1 MCALY
6 VQMHVRKRRIYQ
18 LNPAKNDLKCEMFH
32 HFLLFQTPL
41 NEVVEPPDFE
51 DLLLQNQPFNEND
64 PKSKML
70 EFPDDDIEVT
80 TIPRQCRTV
89 KPCFPKDTG

>member
-1 MCALY
+1 
-6 VQMHVRKRRIYQ
+6 I
-18 LNPAKNDLKCEMFH
+18 
-32 HFLLFQTPL
+32 PL

-51 DLLLQNQPFNEND
+51 EIVLQNQPFNEND

-89 KPCFPKDTG
+89 KPCFPKDTGIDNNPQLKDCIHCYSADWAIVNRR

>member
-1 MCALY
+1 
-6 VQMHVRKRRIYQ
+6 
-18 LNPAKNDLKCEMFH
+18 
-32 HFLLFQTPL
+32 
-41 NEVVEPPDFE
+41 VEPPDFE
-51 DLLLQNQPFNEND
+51 EIVLQNQPFNEND

>member
-1 MCALY
+1 M
-6 VQMHVRKRRIYQ
+6 
-18 LNPAKNDLKCEMFH
+18 LNYW
-32 HFLLFQTPL
+32 LLSQIPL

-51 DLLLQNQPFNEND
+51 EIVLQNQPFNEND

>member
-1 MCALY
+1 MT
-6 VQMHVRKRRIYQ
+6 H
-18 LNPAKNDLKCEMFH
+18 LKHTSFDFLC
-32 HFLLFQTPL
+32 FLLLLIIYMTYLQIPL

-51 DLLLQNQPFNEND
+51 EIVLQNQPFNEND
-64 PKSKML
+64 PNSKML